1 MKAGDAM
8 YLHFIHINDDALTLT
23 KSQQDTIHLFLG
35 NWINPSAQ
43 KSISIQTGVDTNHNQ
58 YQILQIDTEH
68 QRIKLTSEV
77 DPQLM
82 YILDYEDTNHI
93 FIQTSVKD
101 SYGTS
106 RPIRYEKI

>member
-1 MKAGDAM
+1 M
-8 YLHFIHINDDALTLT
+8 YKLQFIHINDDALTLT

-35 NWINPSAQ
+35 NWINPAAQ
-43 KSISIQTGVDTNHNQ
+43 KSMSIHFGVDTSHNQ
-58 YQILQIDTEH
+58 YQILLIDTEH